1 MPKEDVFHK
10 AYKALSRR
18 CEKVVKKREMSV
30 TGFRIVHKNLVL
42 ECKMHESND
51 IAIVYVLYKRKN
63 DDYYQ
68 LMNFSKHASRAL
80 SCREAVR
87 MLMKTLSRDDVDAI
101 ALDSIGSLDDNWF
114 MYKHDTLESLA
125 IECDMSADASI

>member
-18 CEKVVKKREMSV
+18 CEKVMKKRKLSV
-30 TGFRIVHKNLVL
+30 TSFRIVHEKLVL

-51 IAIVYVLYKRKN
+51 ITIVYVLYKRKH
-63 DDYYQ
+63 DDCYQ

-101 ALDSIGSLDDNWF
+101 SLDSVGSLDANQF

-125 IECDMSADASI
+125 VECDMLVA